1 MQAAGL
7 LVGAI
12 FVATVGLCT
21 TTPVLVAAMTAFGL
35 CKGCYDAGI
44 FASLYDQ
51 IEPRAR
57 ASAAGVMNAVG
68 WGGGAL
74 GPLFVGLA
82 TKYGGGTSDVD
93 NMSRAIACG
102 GGVYLVCGLL
112 LGIAILCSRK
122 PSTA

>member
-1 MQAAGL
+1 
-7 LVGAI
+7 
-12 FVATVGLCT
+12 
-21 TTPVLVAAMTAFGL
+21 MTAFGL